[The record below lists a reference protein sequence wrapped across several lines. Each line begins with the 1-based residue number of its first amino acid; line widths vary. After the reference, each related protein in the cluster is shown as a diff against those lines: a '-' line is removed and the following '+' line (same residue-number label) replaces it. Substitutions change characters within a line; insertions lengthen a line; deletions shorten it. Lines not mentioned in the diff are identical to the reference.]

1 MGDEYNTSNS
11 ESDSESNPEAAET
24 EVAETQTVAVE
35 STDYSEQLQQM
46 YEAQQIGVGLCCVII
61 GLLLV
66 DIIFNIL
73 KRFF

>member
-1 MGDEYNTSNS
+1 MDDEHDIENIESNS
-11 ESDSESNPEAAET
+11 ESDTENPQT
-24 EVAETQTVAVE
+24 EVEPQTIVVSE
-35 STDYSEQLQQM
+35 TDYSAQLQQM
-46 YEAQQIGVGLCCVII
+46 YEVQQIGVGLCCVII